1 MSTITKGLVLASASP
16 RRLELLQKVNIIP
29 EIVQAAEIDETPKKK
44 EKPIEYCKRLA
55 KEKGDFVFK
64 Q

>member
-44 EKPIEYCKRLA
+44 KNQLTIA
-55 KEKGDFVFK
+55 KD
-64 Q
+64 

>member
-29 EIVQAAEIDETPKKK
+29 EVVQAAEIDETPKKK
-44 EKPIEYCKRLA
+44 KNQLNIA
-55 KEKGDFVFK
+55 KD
-64 Q
+64 